1 MTRAWL
7 RVRRGCW
14 RSSVFA
20 VLIGLPI
27 ACGYPPAGW
36 VIVNFPGM
44 GAKAMSDD
52 QMRQTLHVPDG
63 FSLNTYASGIENAR
77 MLLFTPTGDLLVSAP
92 RTGTVWLV
100 ERDANGDGVSDGTRE
115 LMNNLYQPHGLALHD
130 GWLYVAETN
139 AVLRVRYDPAT
150 RTVTGPPDRII
161 TGLPDGGNHWTR
173 TVHVGPDDKLY
184 VSIGSSCNVCIE
196 SDKRRAAIM
205 RFDLDGRNGEIYAN
219 GLRNSVDFDWQP
231 GTGAMYATDNGRD
244 LLGDDFPPCELN
256 KIVQGGFYGWPIANA
271 DRVPDPDF
279 GAGNDARIAASIP
292 PAPPFGPPVAPL
304 GMPLLSP
311 PPGAAPAAFPR
322 YDLASRSSPSTVRG
336 TVPTR
341 SATRSWRWLRAR
353 RHHHRD
359 ALLTGFLNDEKV
371 SGRPV
376 DPAVG
381 PDGGLYVSDDYTG
394 TIFRIAYGT
403 GTRAADA
410 APAAPRHGDPFAG
423 LDAATI
429 AAMQS
434 RGAAVWNAN
443 PCAGCHVAAQA
454 APGAYKPLEN
464 DAAPPRRPLA
474 AGAPQP
480 PMPVFPVRRPAG
492 GSGRVM
498 YSRSIPKAFTV
509 RRRNRDDRLDS
520 SISAPPRLCGE
531 DSELAAGGAR
541 PIAIMPAGA
550 TRTYEIKRF
559 PHDEPSTRRP
569 RPRAGGSQRYLKNA
583 VERAI
588 RISTWRRAEY
598 LS

>member
-1 MTRAWL
+1 ML
-7 RVRRGCW
+7 FG
-14 RSSVFA
+14 FA

-27 ACGYPPAGW
+27 ACGYLHLPGGW
-36 VIVNFPGM
+36 IVNFPGM

-63 FSLNTYASGIENAR
+63 FSLNAYASGIENAR

-115 LMNNLYQPHGLALHD
+115 LIDNLYQPHGLALHD

-139 AVLRVRYDPAT
+139 AVLRVRFDPAT

-173 TVHVGPDDKLY
+173 TVHVGPDGKLY

-205 RFDLDGRNGEIYAN
+205 RFDLDGRNGEIYAS

-256 KIVQGGFYGWPIANA
+256 KIVQGGFYGWPIANG

-292 PAPPFGPPVAPL
+292 PAHAVRPARRAARHD
-304 GMPLLSP
+304 LLSP
-311 PPGAAPAAFPR
+311 AARRRAGGVPRRLRRRRVRRPARLVEPFAEDRLPGRGAA
-322 YDLASRSSPSTVRG
+322 
-336 TVPTR
+336 
-341 SATRSWRWLRAR
+341 LRAR
-353 RHHHRD
+353 RHHRRD
-359 ALLTGFLNDEKV
+359 ALPHRLPRRRKG
-371 SGRPV
+371 
-376 DPAVG
+376 VG
-381 PDGGLYVSDDYTG
+381 PPSRSRRRTRRRAVRLRRLHRHDLSHRLRD
-394 TIFRIAYGT
+394 RP
-403 GTRAADA
+403 RAADA
-410 APAAPRHGDPFAG
+410 APAAPPHGDPFAG

-434 RGAAVWNAN
+434 RGAALWNAN
-443 PCAGCHVAAQA
+443 ACAACHVAAQA

-464 DAAPPRRPLA
+464 LTQRYTVDSLA
-474 AGAPQP
+474 AFLRTPQP
-480 PMPVFPVRRPAG
+480 PMPVFPFDDQQRR
-492 GSGRVM
+492 
-498 YSRSIPKAFTV
+498 
-509 RRRNRDDRLDS
+509 D
-520 SISAPPRLCGE
+520 
-531 DSELAAGGAR
+531 LAVYVLR
-541 PIAIMPAGA
+541 EHP
-550 TRTYEIKRF
+550 
-559 PHDEPSTRRP
+559 
-569 RPRAGGSQRYLKNA
+569 
-583 VERAI
+583 
-588 RISTWRRAEY
+588 
-598 LS
+598 